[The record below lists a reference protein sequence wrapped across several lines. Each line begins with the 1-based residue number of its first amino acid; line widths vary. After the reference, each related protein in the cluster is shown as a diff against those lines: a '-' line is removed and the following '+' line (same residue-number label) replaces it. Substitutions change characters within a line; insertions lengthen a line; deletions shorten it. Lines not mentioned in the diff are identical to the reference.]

1 MGSLLHTWRSEQT
14 ANALKQRNRPSRS
27 SWTTSQVE
35 QQESPTDAKT
45 HNVRHPGDVSVWS
58 FLSDALINLVGQQN
72 ARNGIIKIFNAL
84 QETSANKHLLYVRIN
99 HYKPCLLEKEI
110 HVSDPSDTLPL
121 SGTDGNVSEGTVP
134 RTGIRDCLNS
144 PGSPDLVLS
153 AADKNPA
160 RSLSA
165 QTRDT
170 RRWVEGG
177 RPFIVVLGLQTS
189 HVRTWNL
196 HKNCV
201 YFRRV
206 FLQLFVF

>member
-1 MGSLLHTWRSEQT
+1 MHHPDNVSL
-14 ANALKQRNRPSRS
+14 
-27 SWTTSQVE
+27 
-35 QQESPTDAKT
+35 
-45 HNVRHPGDVSVWS
+45 WS

-72 ARNGIIKIFNAL
+72 ARNGIIKIFSAL

-99 HYKPCLLEKEI
+99 HYKPHLLENEI

-121 SGTDGNVSEGTVP
+121 SGTDGNVSEGNVP

-144 PGSPDLVLS
+144 LGSLDLVLS
-153 AADKNPA
+153 AADKNPS

-170 RRWVEGG
+170 RRWPEEA
-177 RPFIVVLGLQTS
+177 GLSLLCLNCRHLTLIPEMS
-189 HVRTWNL
+189 NL

-201 YFRRV
+201 YFWRV
-206 FLQLFVF
+206 FLQLFFLFHWALRREFWTIQGQSRLTPHWFIRLDKSW